1 MIDDEWV
8 KEPRL
13 PEVEPGPGQG
23 EWVLIGGPS
32 HVSPIRGQQHEIADT
47 NLQTGADAA
56 RGAAMGATFN
66 TLPYLTAAIPTESKN
81 YWTRVDAGAK
91 AAEAAS
97 ERSPFA
103 YGFGNLAGSA
113 AVPMGI
119 ASGGAVIGKGG
130 GLLGRTLWR
139 GPLEGATYG
148 GLGGAGGVYSGNP
161 EDYAAGAGRGA
172 LLGGATGLIGP
183 AVGSLASPL
192 GPRMGELFS
201 GGERIPKAL
210 ARAAQTDR
218 AELEAIARGDLGPRA
233 MLTEGGPSMLGTAQ
247 GATPGG
253 AGPGRAALINALTAR
268 NLEANPRILG
278 EINQAVGPA
287 RTPSIVQ
294 QQVQRDIDTLSP
306 RYDRAY
312 ESARAIDNTNLADW
326 IGGRIGSTRGPA
338 QGALRDVRGML
349 DVPGNPGALDPH
361 PRALGAARSAVRGM
375 RDSAEDPA
383 VRRELGLVYDQ
394 MTRELQ
400 AKVPGIRQLDS
411 ARAELG
417 ARFDALDPSSAGSRI
432 FETGR
437 QGVIRPDEMRDILT
451 EAARPKGVLTQPSQ
465 EPGFL
470 RAAARSELD
479 RIVGTNINDLAKLRN
494 VIAEPQDYNHQKL
507 VTMFGP
513 DRAQRITDV
522 LHQEHR
528 FRDSYNK
535 VVENSQTAQRT
546 AAVKAQEADTGA
558 GLQNTSMWGMG
569 VAAANKA
576 LNRFQ
581 EGAAGASR
589 DRIAQI
595 LSTRDPQ
602 QIRARIP
609 ELLAAQ
615 PTRDARSRI
624 VRDLVQSGFIG
635 GTTGFIS
642 K

>member
-1 MIDDEWV
+1 MTDVWV
-8 KEPRL
+8 NEPRP
-13 PEVEPGPGQG
+13 PEVEAGPGQG
-23 EWVLIGGPS
+23 EWVITGGPGRAP
-32 HVSPIRGQQHEIADT
+32 PIRGPQQEIADT
-47 NLQTGADAA
+47 NLQTGKDAA
-56 RGAAMGATFN
+56 RGAGMGATFN
-66 TLPYLTAAIPTESKN
+66 TLPYLTAAIPDEGKDYWSK
-81 YWTRVDAGAK
+81 VAAGAQ

-113 AVPMGI
+113 AVPMGV
-119 ASGGAVIGKGG
+119 ASRGAMIGEGG

-148 GLGGAGGVYSGNP
+148 GLGGAGSVYNGNP
-161 EDYAAGAGRGA
+161 EDYAAGAGRGM
-172 LLGGATGLIGP
+172 LLGSATGLAGP
-183 AVGSLASPL
+183 AIGAFASPL
-192 GPRMGELFS
+192 GPRMGDLFG

-210 ARAAQTDR
+210 AQAAQTDR
-218 AELEAIARGDLGPRA
+218 AGLEAIARGELGPRA

-268 NLEANPRILG
+268 NQETNPYIAG
-278 EINQAVGPA
+278 EMDRLFGAA
-287 RTPSIVQ
+287 RTPSVVQ

-312 ESARAIDNTNLADW
+312 ENARAIDNTGLADW

-338 QGALRDVRGML
+338 QAALREVRGML
-349 DVPGNPGALDPH
+349 DIPGNVGTLDPH

-375 RDSAEDPA
+375 RDSADDPA

-411 ARAELG
+411 VRAELG
-417 ARFDALDPSSAGSRI
+417 SRFDALDPGSAGSRM
-432 FETGR
+432 FEAGR
-437 QGVIRPDEMRDILT
+437 QGVIRPDELRDVMT
-451 EAARPKGVLTQPSQ
+451 EAARPKGTLTQPSQ
-465 EPGFL
+465 EPSFL
-470 RAAARSELD
+470 REAARAELD
-479 RIVGTNINDLAKLRN
+479 RIVGTNRNDLAKLRQ
-494 VIAEPQDYNHQKL
+494 VLAEPQDYNQQKL
-507 VTMFGP
+507 AVMFGQ
-513 DRAQRITDV
+513 DRADGIARV
-522 LHQEHR
+522 LNQEHR

-569 VAAANKA
+569 VAAVNKA

-595 LSTRDPQ
+595 LATRDPQ
-602 QIRARIP
+602 QVRARIP

-615 PTRDARSRI
+615 PTRDARSRL